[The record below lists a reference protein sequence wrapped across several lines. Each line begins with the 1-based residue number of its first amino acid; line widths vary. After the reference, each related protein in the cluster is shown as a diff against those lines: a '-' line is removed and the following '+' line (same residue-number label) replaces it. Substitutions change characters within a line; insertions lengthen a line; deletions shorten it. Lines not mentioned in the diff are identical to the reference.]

1 MKLSH
6 EERRALAFI
15 AAMILLS
22 ILGRWADRPQPLRG
36 DLAAVN
42 LDSLEAA
49 SSALTKKAASASTRK
64 GPSTAAKKGAS
75 PEQKVSNPASNAT
88 PERPP
93 QRIDLNTATAAELE
107 TLPGV
112 GPVVAAR
119 IIAYRDSVGRFPN
132 TDALLAVKGV
142 GPAMLK
148 RVQPLVRTP

>member
-1 MKLSH
+1 MKLSQ
-6 EERRALAFI
+6 EESRALAFI

-22 ILGRWADRPQPLRG
+22 ILGRWADRPEPLRG
-36 DLAAVN
+36 NLAAVN

-49 SSALTKKAASASTRK
+49 SSALTKKSAS
-64 GPSTAAKKGAS
+64 GAGKKGAAV
-75 PEQKVSNPASNAT
+75 EKKVSNPPSNAT
-88 PERPP
+88 PVRPP
-93 QRIDLNTATAAELE
+93 QLIDLNTATAAELE

-119 IIAYRDSVGRFPN
+119 IVAYRDSAGRFAN

-142 GPAMLK
+142 GPEMLK

>member
-6 EERRALAFI
+6 EESRALAFI

-49 SSALTKKAASASTRK
+49 SAALTRKSTS
-64 GPSTAAKKGAS
+64 PPAKKGAS
-75 PEQKVSNPASNAT
+75 AEKKVSKPSPDTT
-88 PERPP
+88 PNGPRPL
-93 QRIDLNTATAAELE
+93 IDLNTATAAELE

-112 GPVVAAR
+112 GPVVARR
-119 IIAYRDSVGRFPN
+119 IIAYRDSAGRFPN